1 MSRLQRL
8 SWSALLI
15 GIVSSLSGCSLL
27 GHADASAV
35 TYVLRAAPQSKEKS
49 VADVGKESAKES
61 ALKVLAGV
69 AAPGY
74 DTDRVLLTRAD
85 RSLDFFAASRWAAS
99 IPRLVDALALE
110 VWRARGTFRTFDAA
124 ASAPV
129 QYTLRLG
136 VQRFEIEGEIG
147 AGTRAARVR
156 LRATVLRASDRAL
169 VGEFEAEALAPVT
182 ADRMSV
188 IVAAFEEAANRA
200 LAELRDQ
207 AAAKIS

>member
-8 SWSALLI
+8 PWSVLLI
-15 GIVSSLSGCSLL
+15 GIVSLMSGCSLL
-27 GHADASAV
+27 GQSDVSAV
-35 TYVLRAAPQSKEKS
+35 TYVLRATSPGKERP
-49 VADVGKESAKES
+49 VAEVGKAS
-61 ALKVLAGV
+61 ALKVITGV

-74 DTDRVLLTRAD
+74 DTDRVLLSRAD

-99 IPRLVDALALE
+99 IPRVVDALALE
-110 VWRARGTFRTFDAA
+110 VWRERGTFRTFDAA

-147 AGTRAARVR
+147 AGTRVARVR

-169 VGEFEAEALAPVT
+169 VGEFEAEALAPMT

-188 IVAAFEEAANRA
+188 IVAAFEEEANRA

-207 AAAKIS
+207 AAAKIP